1 MRDGGTQ
8 VEELRRAASR
18 GRRWAALSALL
29 VLFGCGGEGGGS
41 GDTIIVGMRSDFSGF
56 NPVTN
61 TSLYTGEVIN
71 YALFTPIVQ
80 YDEDLQVRPYLAESW
95 EQEGDTAVIFR
106 LRRDVSWHDGPPV
119 TAEDV
124 KFTFDLAKDTIAGSL
139 LASAFLGDVA
149 TAEVMDS
156 FTIRFSFSRPH
167 AQALED
173 FWWAPLP
180 RHLLADVAPADLRN
194 APFNR
199 SPVGSGPFRFVE
211 WRSNERLVLE
221 RNPAFPD
228 GLGGPAAAQ
237 RVVFRVVPEASTLL
251 TELLTGGIHI
261 DIPVLPDQVE
271 QVRAVDDLELF
282 AFPGRT
288 VYFIGWNNVRPPF
301 DDARV
306 RRGLALAIDREQII
320 EALLAG
326 QGELAESTIPPWSP
340 WYPDGV
346 EPLGHDSAAAVRA
359 LEAAGWTDA
368 NGDGVRER
376 NGVPLQFTMLT
387 SDDALRRAV
396 VEVLQSQ
403 LRRVGADV
411 QVRVTEFQTMLQQ
424 HRSRDFEAVFTNWVL
439 DNFQVASSPF
449 ALFHSTQSAV
459 ANSANRSSVQDPAL
473 DRIMARGAAATDAD
487 DARAAWAEFTQRL
500 QQEQPVT
507 FMFWLTELAASN
519 SSVQNVR
526 MDPRGE
532 LLSIAEWS
540 LGRE

>member
-8 VEELRRAASR
+8 VGALRRAASQ
-18 GRRWAALSALL
+18 GCRRAALGALL
-29 VLFGCGGEGGGS
+29 VLSGCGGEGGAG
-41 GDTIIVGMRSDFSGF
+41 GDTIIVGMRSDFGGF
-56 NPVTN
+56 NPVTY
-61 TSLYTGEVIN
+61 TSLYTAEVIN

-80 YDEDLQVRPYLAESW
+80 YDEDLQVRPHLAESW
-95 EQEGDTAVIFR
+95 EQEGDTAVVFR
-106 LRRDVSWHDGPPV
+106 LRRDVTWHDGPAV

-149 TAEVMDS
+149 TAEVLDS

-194 APFNR
+194 APYNR

-237 RVVFRVVPEASTLL
+237 RVVFRIVPEASTLL

-261 DIPVLPDQVE
+261 DIPVMPDQVE
-271 QVRAVDDLELF
+271 QVRAAENLELF

-301 DDARV
+301 DDPRV

-346 EPLGHDSAAAVRA
+346 TPLAHDSAAAVRA
-359 LEAAGWTDA
+359 LEAAGWTDV

-411 QVRVTEFQTMLQQ
+411 QIRVTEFQTMLQQ
-424 HRSRDFEAVFTNWVL
+424 HRSREFEAVFTNWVL

-532 LLSIAEWS
+532 LLTIAEWS